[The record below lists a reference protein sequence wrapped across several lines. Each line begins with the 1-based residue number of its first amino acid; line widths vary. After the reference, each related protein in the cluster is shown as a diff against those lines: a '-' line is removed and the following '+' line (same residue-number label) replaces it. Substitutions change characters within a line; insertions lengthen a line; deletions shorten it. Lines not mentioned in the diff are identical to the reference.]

1 MALVLLLA
9 LIGLFGRGPLSEA
22 RVQGQGMRIEYERF
36 VHASAPTTLHLFIV
50 PAGGHAELVVNRDY
64 LEAMPV
70 EHIRPAP
77 RRTEARGDTLTFEFD
92 ANGPGEAQIAMDLR
106 PRTAGR
112 PAAQFQQT
120 PGLAAPA
127 LRFRQFVY
135 P

>member
-1 MALVLLLA
+1 
-9 LIGLFGRGPLSEA
+9 
-22 RVQGQGMRIEYERF
+22 MRIQYERF
-36 VHASAPTTLHLFIV
+36 VHASAPTTLHVFIV
-50 PAGGHAELVVNRDY
+50 PAGGHAELAVNRDY

-92 ANGPGEAQIAMDLR
+92 TSGPGETQITMDLR
-106 PRTAGR
+106 PRAAGR
-112 PAAQFQQT
+112 PAAEFRQT
-120 PGLAAPA
+120 PGLAAAAP